1 MIIVENTSILTQMS
15 DSTAVTSTRTTC
27 KKVKEHFKNES
38 TIKIYI
44 IRQISRLTCLECGFF
59 SEV

>member
-27 KKVKEHFKNES
+27 KKGRN
-38 TIKIYI
+38 I
-44 IRQISRLTCLECGFF
+44 L
-59 SEV
+59 